1 MMSSTSSN
9 TDFNT
14 NAQFADAQV
23 QKNPTQ
29 SGDTATS
36 TDSLL
41 LVRGRIADKLRP
53 NIGSTQITDRQV
65 RVVDY
70 SKETVDSDLA
80 QQAALAVVR
89 DGFYISLTI
98 ILEFA
103 ASLAVSAIELNSR
116 VSSIVLSWRGC
127 VIQINGT
134 VGAIELNERVSVI
147 ELNERVSVI
156 ELNERVS
163 TIELNERV
171 NAIELNERQAP
182 YPLSYGGKQLFITN
196 TSITMTMITNT
207 KCRKY
212 PRSERTLPKA
222 FRCPSKLVP
231 RNVTM

>member
-23 QKNPTQ
+23 QNPPPNQ
-29 SGDTATS
+29 PVTA
-36 TDSLL
+36 
-41 LVRGRIADKLRP
+41 
-53 NIGSTQITDRQV
+53 QITCRQ
-65 RVVDY
+65 
-70 SKETVDSDLA
+70 TVDSDLT
-80 QQAALAVVR
+80 QQAASAVVR

-103 ASLAVSAIELNSR
+103 ASLAFYAALVATLE
-116 VSSIVLSWRGC
+116 WRC

-134 VGAIELNERVSVI
+134 VGAIELNERVSVIELNERVSVIELNERVSVI

-171 NAIELNERQAP
+171 NAIELNEKVSAIELNSKMSFMELNWRGCVIHMNVRESTIELNGTDMDPEDIRVIILRQ
-182 YPLSYGGKQLFITN
+182 
-196 TSITMTMITNT
+196 
-207 KCRKY
+207 
-212 PRSERTLPKA
+212 
-222 FRCPSKLVP
+222 
-231 RNVTM
+231 